1 MLECRNTGIQTFNT
15 GVTVL
20 VFYTE
25 EDVVQCLMTLVG
37 ILQCRATVVG
47 VVQCLQYLLRSGGAR
62 EGAYY
67 TSGGLYVIIK
77 TLIFK
82 S

>member
-1 MLECRNTGIQTFNT
+1 M
-15 GVTVL
+15 
-20 VFYTE
+20 
-25 EDVVQCLMTLVG
+25 QCWMTLVG
-37 ILQCRATVVG
+37 IVQCRTTVVG

-77 TLIFK
+77 TFIFN

>member
-1 MLECRNTGIQTFNT
+1 MFKRP
-15 GVTVL
+15 
-20 VFYTE
+20 VFCTE
-25 EDVVQCLMTLVG
+25 VDIVQCWMKLAG
-37 ILQCRATVVG
+37 IVQCRTTVVG

-77 TLIFK
+77 TFIFN